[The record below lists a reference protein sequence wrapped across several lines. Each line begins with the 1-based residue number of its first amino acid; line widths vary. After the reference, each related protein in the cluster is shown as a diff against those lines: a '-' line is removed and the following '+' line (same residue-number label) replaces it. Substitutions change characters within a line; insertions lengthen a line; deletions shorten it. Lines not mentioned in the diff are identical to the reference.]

1 MSRHGRATMP
11 FGKYR
16 GVQVR
21 LIPDSYLSWLSEKF
35 AENSQ
40 CAVEEGSHE
49 GLNLNNPKWE
59 WLRQSVLSELKHR
72 GFNVDPLV
80 EDHLSENFAV
90 TEPGKPSDWT
100 FPIHDAAHV
109 LLAIKNF
116 HHIPRHAQT
125 AAAAKIIAAAKKF
138 GFAEFKLGDLEVHEQ
153 QRTFSKEVWIGRD
166 CTPQSMSYKF
176 KDVTSAGFGRID
188 EIEKALHDAFK
199 SGLFPKEIVLHPTD
213 FAKASESA
221 RNNFAL
227 CVTGIGPFL
236 YEHGPSAVISGYR
249 NLFDMQRVGRTG
261 NDASLERAIAIFA

>member
-1 MSRHGRATMP
+1 MRTL
-11 FGKYR
+11 FD
-16 GVQVR
+16 

-40 CAVEEGSHE
+40 CA
-49 GLNLNNPKWE
+49 
-59 WLRQSVLSELKHR
+59 

-90 TEPGKPSDWT
+90 TEGKPSDWT

-138 GFAEFKLGDLEVHEQ
+138 GFAEFKLGDLGVHEQ

-249 NLFDMQRVGRTG
+249 NLFDG
-261 NDASLERAIAIFA
+261 SLVKLTCNEWVEQGTMLLLREPSPSSPSQLKLAVPKEQTVDVPRRKIILEQ